1 MEDLIVHGNQAFE
14 IVVLPTY
21 KIDERLNVEVEDS
34 HPPEIMFMG
43 LGWHRDEIEKLKIPA
58 GSDMEHDKHYRQF
71 YNDEL
76 EKVSE
81 IFNKRSPFNSFD
93 LKRG

>member
-1 MEDLIVHGNQAFE
+1 MQEIHDQEEFNRQYKDLQENERKKAMEDLIIHGNQAFE

-21 KIDERLNVEVEDS
+21 KLDERLNVEVEDS

-58 GSDMEHDKHYRQF
+58 GSDMEHDKHYR
-71 YNDEL
+71 
-76 EKVSE
+76 
-81 IFNKRSPFNSFD
+81 
-93 LKRG
+93 